1 MTTDSF
7 FALAVAA
14 VLSLFFGFVLA
25 FAGYRFMAILL
36 PIFGFFFGFVLG
48 AQLIQAWLGDGF
60 LATVSGWLVGLL
72 FAVSF
77 AAASYLFYFMAV
89 SFVAVALG
97 FALGAGLMQ
106 AIGFNFGFL
115 VWLVGVVAGLALA
128 VAVLRLNVQKYAV
141 IGATALL
148 GAGVI
153 VGTFLFLFGD
163 LTAEQLG
170 QNPVRDVLQT
180 SPLWLLVLLAVA
192 VAGGL
197 AQYRSTRRWEVVP
210 YNRLF
215 DNADQELFPAPDS
228 TTQGALQER

>member
-1 MTTDSF
+1 
-7 FALAVAA
+7 V
-14 VLSLFFGFVLA
+14 
-25 FAGYRFMAILL
+25 
-36 PIFGFFFGFVLG
+36 
-48 AQLIQAWLGDGF
+48 
-60 LATVSGWLVGLL
+60 VGLL

-77 AAASYLFYFMAV
+77 AAASYLFYFLAV

-197 AQYRSTRRWEVVP
+197 AQYRSTRRWEAVP
-210 YNRLF
+210 YNRLI
-215 DNADQELFPAPDS
+215 DAADQGLIPATT